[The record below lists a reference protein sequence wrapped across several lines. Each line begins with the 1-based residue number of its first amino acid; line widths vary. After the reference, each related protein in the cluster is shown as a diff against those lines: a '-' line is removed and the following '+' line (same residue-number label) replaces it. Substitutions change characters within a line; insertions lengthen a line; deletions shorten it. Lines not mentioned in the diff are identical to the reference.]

1 MKLFPL
7 TAIAAALML
16 STPIAQAQQHGGQLP
31 AFSAGNVSVT
41 LPWARATPGSAP
53 VAGGFLTIA
62 NSGAEPDRLIGGSSD
77 IASKLEVHEMSMDNG
92 VMKMRPVDG
101 GLEVK
106 PGASVELKPGGY
118 HIMFLGL
125 KHGLKEG
132 ERFKAQLEFAK
143 GGKTEVEFVVRGI
156 GATTP
161 MDAPAG
167 HMH

>member
-1 MKLFPL
+1 
-7 TAIAAALML
+7 
-16 STPIAQAQQHGGQLP
+16 
-31 AFSAGNVSVT
+31 
-41 LPWARATPGSAP
+41 
-53 VAGGFLTIA
+53 
-62 NSGAEPDRLIGGSSD
+62 
-77 IASKLEVHEMSMDNG
+77 
-92 VMKMRPVDG
+92 MKMRPVDG